1 MKNNNST
8 NRMFVYIFWG
18 SLFFERSIWMIYLN
32 SSGVSLLHISILQ
45 AMLNCAMF
53 LFEVPSGIIADKFG
67 NKKAITL
74 GHTLIIVY
82 LFTMLNPSNL
92 YLLALGFICYGIGL
106 AMISGADQTLIY
118 NNLDKDQS
126 TYYQR
131 IIGKYNAIAIIAL
144 ALSSFAGGFL
154 QNISW
159 KFVFIAGILGQL
171 LALIVLFSVKERK
184 ILSEEGTKATK
195 SSIIMEVKSFLKS
208 KNSFKN
214 LIITIALLQGT
225 LSVIYMF
232 GQVLFV
238 EVGFSVSTIA
248 IIFTVLSL
256 FSAVASTYSYYF
268 VNKFSEKKLIFW
280 SLIISLVS
288 FLAMSI
294 QNMFIILSLFI
305 IINVLFEIWDTT
317 FNAVLHHSIPSNIR
331 ASLVSLA
338 NVICSFVMVVLSLA
352 FGALSEYFSM
362 VNIIIITGVSTLFV
376 SLILFTIYAK
386 QSENEK
392 DNKNVA

>member
-92 YLLALGFICYGIGL
+92 YFLALGFVCYGIGL

-195 SSIIMEVKSFLKS
+195 SSIITEVKSFLKS

-294 QNMFIILSLFI
+294 PNMFIILSLFI

-331 ASLVSLA
+331 ASLVSLS

-376 SLILFTIYAK
+376 SLILFTIYSK

-392 DNKNVA
+392 DHKTVA

>member
-376 SLILFTIYAK
+376 SLILFTIYSK